1 VGTPNS
7 VGWPAIAIQAGASTP
22 SAVRPDAPKGK
33 TSHPSGS
40 LAERYIVRNLP
51 HVSTVD
57 GDAVMTSVM
66 EWDYEGAV
74 RALGKWP
81 ENESETATLAP
92 YVGGNFMTVSMNKE
106 WD

>member
-1 VGTPNS
+1 
-7 VGWPAIAIQAGASTP
+7 
-22 SAVRPDAPKGK
+22 
-33 TSHPSGS
+33 
-40 LAERYIVRNLP
+40 
-51 HVSTVD
+51 
-57 GDAVMTSVM
+57 MTSVM